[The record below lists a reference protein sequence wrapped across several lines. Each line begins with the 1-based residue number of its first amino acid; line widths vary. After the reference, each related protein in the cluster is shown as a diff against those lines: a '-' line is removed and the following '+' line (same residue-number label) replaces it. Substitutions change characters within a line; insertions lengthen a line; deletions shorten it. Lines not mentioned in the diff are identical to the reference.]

1 MYFCQIFSEHES
13 ICDTMTLC
21 KMSILLKYV
30 VYLYAST
37 SIFGIPSVKN
47 SPVIIKEEKFIKPR
61 LPENICF
68 NEALDEGGKLC

>member
-1 MYFCQIFSEHES
+1 MCFRLIVSEHKS
-13 ICDTMTLC
+13 IWDTMTIC
-21 KMSILLKYV
+21 NMSILLKCV
-30 VYLYAST
+30 IYLYALT
-37 SIFGIPSVKN
+37 SIVKS

>member
-1 MYFCQIFSEHES
+1 
-13 ICDTMTLC
+13 MTIC
-21 KMSILLKYV
+21 KMSILLKCV

-37 SIFGIPSVKN
+37 SLFDISNVKS

-68 NEALDEGGKLC
+68 NEALDEGGKLCQFITHMIT